1 MDCLRLSKFAPK
13 EAREEIEGIISSN
26 GKYLDLALLHQR
38 LESKDFSSKFEAKD
52 FLDQEKLLRDV
63 HDGTALKSLME

>member
-1 MDCLRLSKFAPK
+1 LDCLRLSKFAPK

-26 GKYLDLALLHQR
+26 GKYLDLALLHRR

-63 HDGTALKSLME
+63 HDGTALK